1 MFKRNPRSYLR
12 TVAEFFYPRGGW
24 YRASRYVIYRV
35 RRLPDPA
42 HRISRGIAAGIFA
55 SFTPFF
61 GMHFLT
67 AAIISWVMRGNVLAA
82 LLATFVGNPL
92 TFPLIAEVSVNLGNA
107 MLGQPS
113 NVHLPEIIS
122 QFAAATTDFWSNIKA
137 PFTDHVVDWSRLS
150 EFFHRVFIPYLVGCI
165 IPGIIAGTI
174 GYILSNPVIH
184 AYQRRRIKKM
194 KDRYEKRLR
203 SRRDDTGDTDKN
215 P

>member
-12 TVAEFFYPRGGW
+12 TTAEFFYPRGGW

-137 PFTDHVVDWSRLS
+137 PFTDHLVDWSRLS

-184 AYQRRRIKKM
+184 AYQRRRIKKL
-194 KDRYEKRLR
+194 KDRYEKRLKV
-203 SRRDDTGDTDKN
+203 RRDEAGDASKN